1 MRNDGL
7 GGTSPFTP
15 HPSSLLPTDCM
26 IVFVMNRHNK
36 GSSNMHNFIAF
47 MTFLLVACAAHAQT
61 APAVTDAR
69 GTRVNLDARASAE
82 VDNDV
87 MRAILF
93 VEMED
98 SDATRLADKVNRATN
113 DSLKLA
119 RGFTGVR
126 AKTSAYTT
134 YPVIDKE
141 KIARWRSRSEILVEG
156 EDFRRMSEAIG
167 KLQAI
172 MRLGPVEFSVSPA
185 ARAKA
190 EEILTQTAIAE
201 FLRKAEQVAKG
212 FKGTGF
218 NVLEAT
224 VSVDG
229 GFVPPRPMMM
239 KSMAAGEAVAAPDLQ
254 GGTSRVTV
262 SVNGS
267 ILIPR
272 QAVQLK

>member
-1 MRNDGL
+1 MRNL
-7 GGTSPFTP
+7 
-15 HPSSLLPTDCM
+15 
-26 IVFVMNRHNK
+26 
-36 GSSNMHNFIAF
+36 IAL
-47 MTFLLVACAAHAQT
+47 MTFLLAGLAQAQT
-61 APAVTDAR
+61 TPAVTDAKG
-69 GTRVNLDARASAE
+69 GTKVNLEARALAE

-87 MRAILF
+87 MRASLF

-98 SDATRLADKVNRATN
+98 TDATRLADKVNRATN

-126 AKTSAYTT
+126 AKTSSYTT

-156 EDFRRMSEAIG
+156 EDFRRMAEAIG

-172 MRLGPVEFSVSPA
+172 MQLRAVEFLVSPA

-190 EEILTQTAIAE
+190 EEALTQTAIAE

-224 VSVDG
+224 VSADG
-229 GFVPPRPMMM
+229 GFIPPRPMLM
-239 KSMAAGEAVAAPDLQ
+239 KSMAAAEAVAAPDLQ

-262 SVNGS
+262 SINGA

-272 QAVQLK
+272 

>member
-1 MRNDGL
+1 MRNL
-7 GGTSPFTP
+7 
-15 HPSSLLPTDCM
+15 
-26 IVFVMNRHNK
+26 
-36 GSSNMHNFIAF
+36 IASI
-47 MTFLLVACAAHAQT
+47 TFLLAAGLVQAQT
-61 APAVTDAR
+61 TPAVADSK
-69 GTRVNLDARASAE
+69 GTRANLDARVSTE

-87 MRAILF
+87 MRAGLF
-93 VEMED
+93 IEMED
-98 SDATRLADKVNRATN
+98 TDATRLADKVNRATN

-134 YPVIDKE
+134 YPVIEKE

-156 EDFRRMSEAIG
+156 EDFRRMAEAIG

-172 MRLGPVEFSVSPA
+172 MQLGSMDFSVSPA

-190 EEILTQTAIAE
+190 EEALTQTAIAE

-212 FKGTGF
+212 FKGSGF
-218 NVLEAT
+218 TVLEAT
-224 VSVDG
+224 VSADG
-229 GFVPPRPMMM
+229 GFNPPRPMMM
-239 KSMAAGEAVAAPDLQ
+239 KSMATAQAVAAPDLQ

-262 SVNGS
+262 TVNGS

-272 QAVQLK
+272 

>member
-1 MRNDGL
+1 
-7 GGTSPFTP
+7 
-15 HPSSLLPTDCM
+15 M
-26 IVFVMNRHNK
+26 IDFVMNRHNK
-36 GSSNMHNFIAF
+36 RSNSMRNHIAF
-47 MTFLLVACAAHAQT
+47 VTFLLAAGLAQAQT
-61 APAVTDAR
+61 SPAVADAK
-69 GTRVNLDARASAE
+69 GTKVNLDARASAE

-87 MRAILF
+87 MRASLF

-98 SDATRLADKVNRATN
+98 TDATRLADKVNRATN

-141 KIARWRSRSEILVEG
+141 KIAHWRSRSEILVEG

-172 MRLGPVEFSVSPA
+172 MQLGAVDFSVSPA

-190 EEILTQTAIAE
+190 EEALTQTAIAE

-224 VSVDG
+224 VSADG
-229 GFVPPRPMMM
+229 GFNPPPPTMM
-239 KSMAAGEAVAAPDLQ
+239 KSMAVAEAVAAPNLQ
-254 GGTSRVTV
+254 GRTSRVTV
-262 SVNGS
+262 SVNGW
-267 ILIPR
+267 ILIP
-272 QAVQLK
+272 K

>member
-1 MRNDGL
+1 
-7 GGTSPFTP
+7 
-15 HPSSLLPTDCM
+15 M

-36 GSSNMHNFIAF
+36 RSSDMRNLIAF
-47 MTFLLVACAAHAQT
+47 MTFLLAAGLAQGQT

-69 GTRVNLDARASAE
+69 GTKVNFDSRASAE

-87 MRAILF
+87 MRASLF

-98 SDATRLADKVNRATN
+98 TDATRLADKVNRATN
-113 DSLKLA
+113 DALKLA
-119 RGFTGVR
+119 KGFTGVR

-134 YPVIDKE
+134 HPVIDKE

-156 EDFRRMSEAIG
+156 EDFRRMAEAIG

-172 MRLGPVEFSVSPA
+172 MQLGAVEFSVSPA

-190 EEILTQTAIAE
+190 EEALTQTAIAE
-201 FLRKAEQVAKG
+201 FLRKAELVAKG

-224 VSVDG
+224 VSADG
-229 GFVPPRPMMM
+229 GFIAPRPMMM
-239 KSMAAGEAVAAPDLQ
+239 KSMATAEAAAAPDLK

-272 QAVQLK
+272 

>member
-1 MRNDGL
+1 MRNL
-7 GGTSPFTP
+7 
-15 HPSSLLPTDCM
+15 
-26 IVFVMNRHNK
+26 
-36 GSSNMHNFIAF
+36 IAF
-47 MTFLLVACAAHAQT
+47 ITFLLATGLAQAQT
-61 APAVTDAR
+61 VPTVSDAR
-69 GTRVNLDARASAE
+69 GTKVNLDARATAE

-87 MRAILF
+87 MRAGLF

-98 SDATRLADKVNRATN
+98 TDATRLADKVNRATN

-119 RGFTGVR
+119 RGFTGLR
-126 AKTSAYTT
+126 AKTAAYTT

-141 KIARWRSRSEILVEG
+141 KIARWRSRSEISVEG
-156 EDFRRMSEAIG
+156 EDFRRMAEAIG

-172 MRLGPVEFSVSPA
+172 MRLGAVEFSVSPA

-190 EEILTQTAIAE
+190 EEALTQTAVAE

-224 VSVDG
+224 VSIDG
-229 GFVPPRPMMM
+229 GFIPPRPMMM
-239 KSMAAGEAVAAPDLQ
+239 KSMGAAEAVAAPDLQ

-267 ILIPR
+267 ILILR
-272 QAVQLK
+272 

>member
-1 MRNDGL
+1 
-7 GGTSPFTP
+7 
-15 HPSSLLPTDCM
+15 M
-26 IVFVMNRHNK
+26 IVFVVNRHNK
-36 GSSNMHNFIAF
+36 RSCDMRVLIALIIF
-47 MTFLLVACAAHAQT
+47 YLAVGLAQAQT
-61 APAVTDAR
+61 APAVTDAK
-69 GTRVNLDARASAE
+69 GTKVNLDARASAE

-87 MRAILF
+87 MRASLF

-98 SDATRLADKVNRATN
+98 TDTTRLADKVNRATN
-113 DSLKLA
+113 DSLRLA

-126 AKTSAYTT
+126 AKTSAYTS

-156 EDFRRMSEAIG
+156 EDFRRMAEAIG

-172 MRLGPVEFSVSPA
+172 MRLGAVDFAVSPA
-185 ARAKA
+185 ARGKA
-190 EEILTQTAIAE
+190 EGALTQTAIAE

-224 VSVDG
+224 ISADG
-229 GFVPPRPMMM
+229 GFIPPRPMIM
-239 KSMAAGEAVAAPDLQ
+239 KSMAATEAVAAPDLE

-267 ILIPR
+267 ILILR
-272 QAVQLK
+272 

>member
-1 MRNDGL
+1 
-7 GGTSPFTP
+7 
-15 HPSSLLPTDCM
+15 M
-26 IVFVMNRHNK
+26 IVFVTNRHNK
-36 GSSNMHNFIAF
+36 RSSNMRNLIAL
-47 MTFLLVACAAHAQT
+47 MTCLLAGLAQAQT
-61 APAVTDAR
+61 TPAVTDAKG
-69 GTRVNLDARASAE
+69 GTKVNLEARASAE

-87 MRAILF
+87 MRASLF

-98 SDATRLADKVNRATN
+98 TDATRLADKVNRATN

-156 EDFRRMSEAIG
+156 EDFRRMAEAIG

-172 MRLGPVEFSVSPA
+172 MQLGAVDFLVSPA

-190 EEILTQTAIAE
+190 EEVLTQTAITE
-201 FLRKAEQVAKG
+201 FLRKAEQVTKG

-224 VSVDG
+224 VSTDG
-229 GFVPPRPMMM
+229 GFIPPRPMMM
-239 KSMAAGEAVAAPDLQ
+239 KSMAAAEAVAAPDLK

-262 SVNGS
+262 TVNGS

-272 QAVQLK
+272 

>member
-1 MRNDGL
+1 MRIL
-7 GGTSPFTP
+7 
-15 HPSSLLPTDCM
+15 
-26 IVFVMNRHNK
+26 
-36 GSSNMHNFIAF
+36 IAF
-47 MTFLLVACAAHAQT
+47 MTFLLAAGLAQAQT
-61 APAVTDAR
+61 TPALTDAK

-82 VDNDV
+82 VDNNA
-87 MRAILF
+87 MRASLF

-98 SDATRLADKVNRATN
+98 TDTTRLADKVNRATN

-134 YPVIDKE
+134 YPVIAKE

-156 EDFRRMSEAIG
+156 EDFRQMAEAIG

-172 MRLGPVEFSVSPA
+172 MQLGAVDFSVSPA

-190 EEILTQTAIAE
+190 EEALTQTAIAE
-201 FLRKAEQVAKG
+201 FLRKAEQVAKA

-224 VSVDG
+224 VSADG
-229 GFVPPRPMMM
+229 GFIPPRPMMM
-239 KSMAAGEAVAAPDLQ
+239 KSMATTEAVAAPDLQ

-262 SVNGS
+262 SVNGL

-272 QAVQLK
+272 

>member
-1 MRNDGL
+1 M
-7 GGTSPFTP
+7 GGTSPFTA
-15 HPSSLLPTDCM
+15 HPPSLLPTDCM

-69 GTRVNLDARASAE
+69 GTRVRE
-82 VDNDV
+82 
-87 MRAILF
+87 
-93 VEMED
+93 
-98 SDATRLADKVNRATN
+98 
-113 DSLKLA
+113 
-119 RGFTGVR
+119 FTGVR

-190 EEILTQTAIAE
+190 EEALTQTAIAE
-201 FLRKAEQVAKG
+201 FLRKAEQVARG

-239 KSMAAGEAVAAPDLQ
+239 KSMAAGEAIAAPDLQ

-262 SVNGS
+262 TVNGS

>member
-1 MRNDGL
+1 MRNL
-7 GGTSPFTP
+7 F
-15 HPSSLLPTDCM
+15 
-26 IVFVMNRHNK
+26 
-36 GSSNMHNFIAF
+36 AF
-47 MTFLLVACAAHAQT
+47 MTFFLAAGLAQAQT
-61 APAVTDAR
+61 VQAVTDVK
-69 GTRVNLDARASAE
+69 GTRVNLDARATAE

-87 MRAILF
+87 MRASLF

-98 SDATRLADKVNRATN
+98 SDTTRLADKVNRATN
-113 DSLKLA
+113 DALKLA

-126 AKTSAYTT
+126 AKTSTYTT

-141 KIARWRSRSEILVEG
+141 KIARWRSRSEISVEG
-156 EDFRRMSEAIG
+156 DDFRRMAEAIG

-172 MRLGPVEFSVSPA
+172 MQLGGIEFSVSPA

-190 EEILTQTAIAE
+190 EETLTQSAIAD
-201 FLRKAEQVAKG
+201 FLHKAEQVAKG

-224 VSVDG
+224 VSADS
-229 GFVPPRPMMM
+229 GFIPPRPMMM
-239 KSMAAGEAVAAPDLQ
+239 KSMAAAEAVATPNLQ

-262 SVNGS
+262 TVNGL

-272 QAVQLK
+272 

>member
-1 MRNDGL
+1 MRNL
-7 GGTSPFTP
+7 
-15 HPSSLLPTDCM
+15 
-26 IVFVMNRHNK
+26 
-36 GSSNMHNFIAF
+36 IAF
-47 MTFLLVACAAHAQT
+47 ITFLLATGLAQAQT
-61 APAVTDAR
+61 VPAVSDAR
-69 GTRVNLDARASAE
+69 GTKVNLDARATAE

-87 MRAILF
+87 MRAGLF

-98 SDATRLADKVNRATN
+98 TDATRLADKVNRATN

-119 RGFTGVR
+119 RGFTGLR
-126 AKTSAYTT
+126 AKTAAYTT

-141 KIARWRSRSEILVEG
+141 KIARWRSRSEISVEG
-156 EDFRRMSEAIG
+156 EDFRRMAEAIG

-172 MRLGPVEFSVSPA
+172 MRLGAVEFSVSPA

-190 EEILTQTAIAE
+190 EEALTQTAVAE

-224 VSVDG
+224 VSIDG
-229 GFVPPRPMMM
+229 GFIPPRPMMM
-239 KSMAAGEAVAAPDLQ
+239 KSMGAAEAVAAPDLQ

-267 ILIPR
+267 ILILR
-272 QAVQLK
+272 

>member
-1 MRNDGL
+1 
-7 GGTSPFTP
+7 
-15 HPSSLLPTDCM
+15 M
-26 IVFVMNRHNK
+26 IVFVMNCHNK
-36 GSSNMHNFIAF
+36 RSSNMRNLIALI
-47 MTFLLVACAAHAQT
+47 TFLLAGLAQAQT
-61 APAVTDAR
+61 APAVTDAKG
-69 GTRVNLDARASAE
+69 GTKVNLEARASAE

-87 MRAILF
+87 MRASLF
-93 VEMED
+93 VDMED
-98 SDATRLADKVNRATN
+98 TDATRLADKVNRATN

-134 YPVIDKE
+134 HPVIDKE

-156 EDFRRMSEAIG
+156 ENFRRMAEAIG

-172 MRLGPVEFSVSPA
+172 MQLGAVDFAVSPTA
-185 ARAKA
+185 GAKA
-190 EEILTQTAIAE
+190 EEALTQTAIAE

-218 NVLEAT
+218 NVPEAT
-224 VSVDG
+224 VSADG
-229 GFVPPRPMMM
+229 GFIPPRPMMM
-239 KSMAAGEAVAAPDLQ
+239 KSMAAAEAAAAPDLQ

-262 SVNGS
+262 SINGS

-272 QAVQLK
+272 

>member
-1 MRNDGL
+1 
-7 GGTSPFTP
+7 
-15 HPSSLLPTDCM
+15 M

-36 GSSNMHNFIAF
+36 RSSDMRNLIAF
-47 MTFLLVACAAHAQT
+47 MTFLLAAGLAQAQT

-69 GTRVNLDARASAE
+69 GSKVNFDSRASAE

-87 MRAILF
+87 MRASLF

-98 SDATRLADKVNRATN
+98 TDATRLADKVNRATN
-113 DSLKLA
+113 DALKLA

-134 YPVIDKE
+134 YPVIEKE

-156 EDFRRMSEAIG
+156 EDFRRMAEAIG

-172 MRLGPVEFSVSPA
+172 MRLGAVDFSVSPA
-185 ARAKA
+185 ARAKV
-190 EEILTQTAIAE
+190 EEALTQTAIAE

-212 FKGTGF
+212 FKGTAF

-224 VSVDG
+224 VSADG
-229 GFVPPRPMMM
+229 GFPPPRPMMM
-239 KSMAAGEAVAAPDLQ
+239 KTMAAAEAVAAPDLQ

-272 QAVQLK
+272 